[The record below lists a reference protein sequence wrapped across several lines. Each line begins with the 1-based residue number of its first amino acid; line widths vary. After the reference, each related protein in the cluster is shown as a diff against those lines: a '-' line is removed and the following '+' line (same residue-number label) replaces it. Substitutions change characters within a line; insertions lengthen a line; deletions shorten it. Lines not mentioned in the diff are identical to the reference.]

1 MNRQTVGIVKSLFLV
16 SSLALGLAGCSADPG
31 PEAPVPAQQSVR
43 NELVTAEDVAELAP
57 GEKLRVDVTDNLV
70 LRFDYSKA
78 PIDFGRVELAYAD
91 QVTSLQDARS
101 TLLSYDYGSNEPVDL
116 ANASDSRFSVAMD
129 PADFGSLSEGAL
141 SELEETGY
149 VYREEGGTDVKPQSE
164 DPCIYAV
171 CVVCPWGWGNGPCF
185 EEQHVWC
192 D

>member
-1 MNRQTVGIVKSLFLV
+1 MNRQSVGILKSLFLV

-31 PEAPVPAQQSVR
+31 PEAPAPAQQSVR

-57 GEKLRVDVTDNLV
+57 GEKLRVDVIDNLV

-116 ANASDSRFSVAMD
+116 ANASDGRFSVAMD
-129 PADFGSLSEGAL
+129 PADFGSLSESAL

-149 VYREEGGTDVKPQSE
+149 VYREEGGTDAKPQSE

-192 D
+192 E